1 VCVCVCVCVCVYAGV
16 LNYETVYHT
25 SSVLVSRI
33 HMYLDIYI
41 LSKFLRT
48 LDRRMLSEVL
58 LFLSVF
64 DK

>member
-1 VCVCVCVCVCVYAGV
+1 MSVYVYAGV

-25 SSVLVSRI
+25 SSIFGIRYASS
-33 HMYLDIYI
+33 M
-41 LSKFLRT
+41 KFIFNKFKGT
-48 LDRRMLSEVL
+48 LGCRMMIEVF